1 MELIGEDI
9 NDNAQMQVLA
19 LSTLAREAEHALTGP
34 VPTERP
40 VYFDTEFDA
49 AKGLPPGLSRLAD
62 PDAPAATVTGDAP
75 SLTLPPGL
83 TRQAA
88 RDDSQRLA
96 ALLPTFSLLY
106 QNLGANLMWAY
117 VALDNGLMRP
127 WPTVLLCLL
136 LLPGSVLAASRQ
148 YGQVRAVVVRVCDG
162 DTVVVDIPEYP
173 DVVGKDIR
181 VRLAGVNAPE
191 LRDPDPGLRQAA
203 WAAREAM
210 AAAPDPRC
218 SDK

>member
-88 RDDSQRLA
+88 RDDTQRLA
-96 ALLPTFSLLY
+96 SLLPTFNLLY

-117 VALDNGLMRP
+117 VALDNGLMR
-127 WPTVLLCLL
+127 VLVVDDD
-136 LLPGSVLAASRQ
+136 PASRHILAAQ
-148 YGQVRAVVVRVCDG
+148 
-162 DTVVVDIPEYP
+162 
-173 DVVGKDIR
+173 
-181 VRLAGVNAPE
+181 LAGVADCVPCGSGVE
-191 LRDPDPGLRQAA
+191 AVEAVEAAIAAGTPFDVVFLDIIMPHMRLRTR
-203 WAAREAM
+203 
-210 AAAPDPRC
+210 
-218 SDK
+218 